1 MKSENHSVL
10 SHHDG
15 FLGYF
20 CPRTNRLFVNR
31 DQVLRKEM
39 TYKLD
44 GFKDKL
50 EQVIDCV
57 ELENEKCDHSGT
69 RSSSSSMVVSYI
81 LYLVCFVV
89 IFCTFQL

>member
-69 RSSSSSMVVSYI
+69 RSSSSSMVVSNL

>member
-1 MKSENHSVL
+1 
-10 SHHDG
+10 
-15 FLGYF
+15 
-20 CPRTNRLFVNR
+20 
-31 DQVLRKEM
+31 M

-44 GFKDKL
+44 CFKDKL
-50 EQVIDCV
+50 EQVIDWV

-69 RSSSSSMVVSYI
+69 RSSSSSMVVSNL

>member
-1 MKSENHSVL
+1 
-10 SHHDG
+10 
-15 FLGYF
+15 
-20 CPRTNRLFVNR
+20 
-31 DQVLRKEM
+31 M

-69 RSSSSSMVVSYI
+69 IDRLHLPW
-81 LYLVCFVV
+81 LYLTFSIWFV
-89 IFCTFQL
+89 L

>member
-1 MKSENHSVL
+1 MYLYFFLLPLFIEIVL
-10 SHHDG
+10 ISYE
-15 FLGYF
+15 FF
-20 CPRTNRLFVNR
+20 
-31 DQVLRKEM
+31 QVLRKEM

-69 RSSSSSMVVSYI
+69 RSSSSSMVVSNI

>member
-1 MKSENHSVL
+1 
-10 SHHDG
+10 
-15 FLGYF
+15 
-20 CPRTNRLFVNR
+20 
-31 DQVLRKEM
+31 M

-50 EQVIDCV
+50 EQVIDWV
-57 ELENEKCDHSGT
+57 ELENEKGDHSGT
-69 RSSSSSMVVSYI
+69 RSSSSSMVVSNI